1 MRSGLSADGSNGA
14 KACVLSQH
22 HRYWTGAMA
31 VSRAQWC
38 PRQQWLVA
46 WSQTVP
52 SVFSAQCVLL
62 PKRPRSSIHH
72 RVSAFTLFRAL
83 TRFREQ
89 LRAVASTA
97 AQHALP
103 GCCLACFFV
112 FSFFFCCFLPREE
125 IMEERGN
132 RGKGEWGKGGG
143 KKRRD
148 ERRAEDRRR
157 REKRKWDRMK
167 KRDWKGRRDERKWEK
182 RRRRRKSNKGDE
194 EGGKKKATEKKGGDG
209 KASFDNIAGGPA
221 GRKLPPMLS

>member
-1 MRSGLSADGSNGA
+1 MRTGLSADGSNGA

-22 HRYWTGAMA
+22 HRFWTGAMA

-62 PKRPRSSIHH
+62 PKRPRPSIHH

-97 AQHALP
+97 AQHALT

-112 FSFFFCCFLPREE
+112 FRFFFFLLSLAPRGNYGREGE
-125 IMEERGN
+125 QRKRRVKTRRGKKEERWKKS
-132 RGKGEWGKGGG
+132 RGQEATRKEEMRPNEKEALKGKERWKEMRKEEKKREKQQRRWGGR
-143 KKRRD
+143 KKRRQQ
-148 ERRAEDRRR
+148 
-157 REKRKWDRMK
+157 
-167 KRDWKGRRDERKWEK
+167 
-182 RRRRRKSNKGDE
+182 RRKE
-194 EGGKKKATEKKGGDG
+194 ETGR
-209 KASFDNIAGGPA
+209 PA
-221 GRKLPPMLS
+221 LIT